1 MLEKGQCR
9 AYTGRNPACICPFSI
24 LIGARMTLSIRKFQG
39 GKEYKKFLQG
49 KSLTRKE
56 SMLVHC
62 YECMGGYDEGKQDCQ
77 GKSCP
82 LYSYYPYKNELA
94 GL

>member
-1 MLEKGQCR
+1 
-9 AYTGRNPACICPFSI
+9 
-24 LIGARMTLSIRKFQG
+24 MTLSIRKFQG

-56 SMLVHC
+56 SMLAHC